1 MKKIS
6 FLLFFVYILVGC
18 RDINEESP
26 LFTVASI
33 EISGL
38 SIPLVAPFQEQVPVD
53 GAIMIRFSLPIDQ
66 TSIMDGIQ
74 LVHENSTVVPVNQ
87 TVSTDRTTVTLRS
100 IGALQFGVLYTIR
113 LSSQLRNSRGESFS
127 SQQVSF
133 RTLETAF
140 SLSQLD
146 IEGGIS
152 IGNQRI
158 IDATIAFKASLTF
171 SSPVDKQTATSAIEL
186 IGQGASA
193 LNFSFAEGDRVVH
206 IQSLLPL
213 PNLSRFELRIR
224 NTLRSAS
231 GRTFTGAQRL
241 FFTGRGGPIK
251 FPLISDEA
259 LMDLVQRQ
267 TFTYF
272 WDFAHPASGMIR
284 ERNTS
289 GNLVTMGGSGFG
301 VMAILV
307 GIERGYISRAE
318 GVERLG
324 KIIHF
329 LEKADRFHGAW
340 PHWLDG
346 NTGKTIPFSAKDDG
360 GDLVETA
367 FMIEGLLTA
376 QAYLNATFF
385 SEKVLIDK
393 IQQLWEDVE
402 WTWYTKGG
410 ERVLY
415 WHWSP
420 NFGWD
425 MNLPIQGYN
434 ESLLVYIL
442 AAGSPTYPIS
452 KEVYDNGWARNGQ
465 MRNGNTFYQLLL
477 PLGEDFGGPLFYSHY
492 SFLGLDP
499 RKLKDAYADY
509 ALQGKNH
516 TLINRAHAI
525 QNPRGFAGYY
535 ENSWGFTASD
545 NHLGYSAHS
554 PTNDLGVITPT
565 AALSSFPYTP
575 VESMEA
581 MRFFYYELGDR
592 IWGPFGFYDAFN
604 ITESWYANSYLAIDQ
619 GPILLMIENHRTAL
633 LWTYFMKNEDVK
645 IGLSK
650 LGFTY

>member
-1 MKKIS
+1 M
-6 FLLFFVYILVGC
+6 GC
-18 RDINEESP
+18 RDIKEESP
-26 LFTVASI
+26 LFTIASI
-33 EISGL
+33 EISGM
-38 SIPLVAPFQEQVPVD
+38 SISLAAPFQEQVPVD
-53 GAIMIRFSLPIDQ
+53 GAIIIRFSLPIDAA
-66 TSIMDGIQ
+66 SINDGIQ
-74 LVHENSTVVPVNQ
+74 LVDENSTVVSMNQ
-87 TVSTDRTTVTLRS
+87 TVSSDRTTVTLRP
-100 IGALQFGVLYTIR
+100 IGALQFGELYTIQF
-113 LSSQLRNSRGESFS
+113 SSQLRNSRGESFS

-140 SLSQLD
+140 TLNQLE
-146 IEGGIS
+146 IEGGKI

-158 IDATIAFKASLTF
+158 IDVNIQFKASLTF
-171 SSPVDKQTATSAIEL
+171 SSPVDRQSVIAAIEL
-186 IGQGASA
+186 IGQGTSP
-193 LNFSFAEGDRVVH
+193 LNFSYTQGDRVVH
-206 IQSLLPL
+206 VQSSLPL

-259 LMDLVQRQ
+259 LMDLVQHQ

-289 GNLVTMGGSGFG
+289 GNLVTVGGSGFG

-324 KIIHF
+324 KIIDF
-329 LEKADRFHGAW
+329 LEKADRYHGVW

-376 QAYLNATFF
+376 QAYLNPT
-385 SEKVLIDK
+385 SSREQVLIDK
-393 IQQLWEDVE
+393 IQQLWEEVE

-410 ERVLY
+410 ERMLY

-465 MRNGNTFYQLLL
+465 MSNGNTFYQLVL

-499 RKLKDAYADY
+499 RKLKDTYADY

-545 NHLGYSAHS
+545 NHVGYNAHS

-581 MRFFYYELGDR
+581 LRFFYYELGDR

-633 LWTYFMKNEDVK
+633 LWKYFMKNEDVK
-645 IGLSK
+645 KGLEK
-650 LGFTY
+650 LGFTF